1 MAFFPTEGIVGTQP
15 IGNIDTVQK
24 HPLGFQ
30 LDAIDAVFG
39 GGRFIYLKGVA
50 STVVGSV
57 VTWDVAGATP
67 GFQTVLAAATANA
80 GQQLA
85 VATAALVA
93 GTFGWYQIAGV
104 ALVATN
110 GAQIVSSK
118 AWLAGSGAITS
129 TAATGVGIVG
139 IRTLTATGTP
149 AANQCYAQLDHPVGE
164 GYVS

>member
-1 MAFFPTEGIVGTQP
+1 MAFYPTEGLVGTMP
-15 IGNIDTVQK
+15 IGNFDTVQK
-24 HPLGFQ
+24 HPLGLQ
-30 LDAIDAVFG
+30 LDAVDPVFG

-67 GFQTVLAAATANA
+67 GYQTVLAAATANA

-85 VATAALVA
+85 VATAASVA

-110 GAQIVSSK
+110 GTQIVSSK
-118 AWLAGSGAITS
+118 GWLAGSGAITS
-129 TAATGVGIVG
+129 TATTGLGIIG
-139 IRTLTATGTP
+139 LRTLTATGTP
-149 AANQCYAQLDHPVGE
+149 AANQCYAQIDHPSGE
-164 GYVS
+164 PYVS